1 MKPLR
6 TSHPTA
12 TVQRNWSDSSTP
24 LTARR
29 QRAAALVGN
38 RRPNNSGSPAPSADE
53 VKLVEVS
60 ARFLAEIADL
70 TPGKSLEAKLNRDY
84 GPSSETYQQLAAL
97 ALHGLRDG
105 WIANEEITGPT
116 YRRSRLRPPSEEQ
129 SWLSI
134 TAVYMES
141 LSDQIFT
148 GQYHAHPYGEINCS
162 IPVPGTGPNPE
173 LEGMD
178 GFWVGSGWT
187 SPGPGSHHFPRARGG
202 GLIALFFL
210 PAGRISYKVGR
221 EMP

>member
-1 MKPLR
+1 M
-6 TSHPTA
+6 
-12 TVQRNWSDSSTP
+12 ST
-24 LTARR
+24 
-29 QRAAALVGN
+29 
-38 RRPNNSGSPAPSADE
+38 GSPAPSADE

-84 GPSSETYQQLAAL
+84 GPSSETYQQ
-97 ALHGLRDG
+97 
-105 WIANEEITGPT
+105 
-116 YRRSRLRPPSEEQ
+116 
-129 SWLSI
+129 
-134 TAVYMES
+134 
-141 LSDQIFT
+141 DQIFT
-148 GQYHAHPYGEINCS
+148 GQVSQYKLYIHTYERTQQYHAHPYGEINCS